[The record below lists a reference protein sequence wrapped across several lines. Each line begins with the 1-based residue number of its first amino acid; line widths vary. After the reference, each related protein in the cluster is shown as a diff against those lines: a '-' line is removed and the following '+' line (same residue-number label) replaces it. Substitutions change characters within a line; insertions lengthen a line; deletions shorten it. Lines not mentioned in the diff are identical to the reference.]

1 MKIKRTVNGQEIEF
15 ELTSAELVEAHDE
28 FVTNFMKNV
37 FIEDFG
43 IENEDDAQELANM
56 AYDLYCKGTGLTEYE
71 CCEQVFDEYGEDE
84 WDDDEEDSDS
94 FLDDLHR
101 EQTEQM

>member
-28 FVTNFMKNV
+28 FVTNFMYDVMLNDFNV
-37 FIEDFG
+37 KDESRAR
-43 IENEDDAQELANM
+43 NLAER
-56 AYDLYCKGTGLTEYE
+56 AYDLYCKGIGFTEYE
-71 CCEQVFDEYGEDE
+71 CCESVYDKFG
-84 WDDDEEDSDS
+84 DDDDDS

-101 EQTEQM
+101 EQMEQL